1 MQLHALTVMGDAG
14 LRLKVCFHEALF
26 GCTISAARMRCVI
39 PKICLYTRLSIH
51 RTAAGEK
58 NRYGVARASFLII
71 LLPAGQA

>member
-39 PKICLYTRLSIH
+39 PYICLYARLTRRLSFH
-51 RTAAGEK
+51 RTAAAEK
-58 NRYGVARASFLII
+58 TVMA
-71 LLPAGQA
+71 